1 MRRARREAGEV
12 TWTKRGYHAGTRPT
26 MRCVHCGG
34 HRIIPA
40 AAKPEDMGGFCR
52 LCMGTTCTSCAG
64 KGCTPFERK
73 LELAEARDRSLR
85 SMGL

>member
-1 MRRARREAGEV
+1 MRRARRAAGEV
-12 TWTKRGYHAGTRPT
+12 EWTKHGHRTGARPT
-26 MRCVHCGG
+26 LRCVHCGC
-34 HRIIPA
+34 HRIVPA
-40 AAKPEDMGGFCR
+40 KASPEDMGGFCR

-73 LELAEARDRSLR
+73 LELAEARGRSLR